1 MPRFLNLIDM
11 DTKQKKVKGSAV
23 YLEDGGL
30 IFTPYNSAPQN
41 SPWKKVIASN
51 YGRLKVS
58 NEVVQM
64 IITVPKGQSASKTFM
79 REFSELMVKLN
90 TII

>member
-1 MPRFLNLIDM
+1 ME
-11 DTKQKKVKGSAV
+11 TKQKKVKGSAV

-41 SPWKKVIASN
+41 SPWKKIVASQF
-51 YGRLKVS
+51 GRLKSS

-64 IITVPKGQSASKTFM
+64 IITVPKSPNASKKFM
-79 REFSELMVKLN
+79 REFSELMVKLSQ
-90 TII
+90 IL

>member
-1 MPRFLNLIDM
+1 M

-41 SPWKKVIASN
+41 SPWKKVVASN